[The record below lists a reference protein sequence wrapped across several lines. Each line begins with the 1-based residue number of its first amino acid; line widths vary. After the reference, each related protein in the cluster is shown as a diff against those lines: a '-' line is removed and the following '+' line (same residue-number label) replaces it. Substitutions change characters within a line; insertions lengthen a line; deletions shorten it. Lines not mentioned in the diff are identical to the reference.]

1 MNIGTSIE
9 RLEQILNEALLN
21 EWEAQGHSMNG
32 KVVREIEYKVKQET
46 DKLILSGFMY
56 PYANIQAAGVKSA
69 KIPFSGRTGRGGT
82 SLYIAALQN
91 YVKARMNVNDEKR
104 SLSIAFAIAHTQKK
118 EGMPTRG
125 SYSFSS
131 TGKRLDWVEE
141 AFKRNEDKIS
151 EAVSD
156 MSYNLLVAKFDVL
169 INKWQAELNKN

>member
-1 MNIGTSIE
+1 
-9 RLEQILNEALLN
+9 
-21 EWEAQGHSMNG
+21 
-32 KVVREIEYKVKQET
+32 
-46 DKLILSGFMY
+46 
-56 PYANIQAAGVKSA
+56 
-69 KIPFSGRTGRGGT
+69 
-82 SLYIAALQN
+82 
-91 YVKARMNVNDEKR
+91 
-104 SLSIAFAIAHTQKK
+104 
-118 EGMPTRG
+118 MPTRG